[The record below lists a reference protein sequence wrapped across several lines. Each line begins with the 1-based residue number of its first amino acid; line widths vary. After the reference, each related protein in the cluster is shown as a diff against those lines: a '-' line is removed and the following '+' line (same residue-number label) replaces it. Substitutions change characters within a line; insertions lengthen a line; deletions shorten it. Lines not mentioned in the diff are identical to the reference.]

1 MAGEDATVLVQ
12 NDGGVRTITLNR
24 PTVLNALSGQLTA
37 ELGAAVRE
45 AAEDDTVRCVVIT
58 GAGRAF
64 CSGLDLA
71 EYAGSLEGDEP
82 IGLEVLL
89 RDQLNPLIADIRTME
104 KPVVASVN
112 GAAAG
117 AGCSLALACDM
128 RIAGESAVFVQAFV
142 HIGLV
147 PDCGSTF
154 MLPRLVGMSRAMELT
169 MTGRKVPA
177 SEALDLGLVNRVVA
191 DNDLSDGTNSFARQ
205 LAALP
210 TRAIGMTKR
219 LINAAWTNDLQTQ
232 LELEAQLQAPAMQT
246 QDHRE
251 GLQAFFQKRA
261 PSFAGR

>member
-1 MAGEDATVLVQ
+1 MADEDATVLVR
-12 NDGGVRTITLNR
+12 NDGGVRTLTLNR
-24 PTVLNALSGQLTA
+24 PTVLNAFSGQLLA
-37 ELGAAVRE
+37 ELRATVRE
-45 AAEDDTVRCVVIT
+45 AAEDESVRCVVIT
-58 GAGRAF
+58 GAGRGF

-82 IGLEVLL
+82 IDLEGRL
-89 RDQLNPLIADIRTME
+89 RDQFNPMIADIRTME
-104 KPVVASVN
+104 KPVVSSVN

-142 HIGLV
+142 NIGLI

-154 MLPRLVGMSRAMELT
+154 TLPRLVGMSRAMELT

-177 SEALDLGLVNRVVA
+177 AEALDLGLVNRVVA
-191 DNDLSDGTNSFARQ
+191 DNDLSDETKSFAGQ
-205 LAALP
+205 LASLP

-232 LELEAQLQAPAMQT
+232 LELEAQLQMLAMQT

-261 PSFAGR
+261 PSFLGR